1 MPFLLLLHNPPLL
14 PCHPL
19 NKTAYLDNKESV
31 ALEVTRVTARHVRL
45 GSELMK
51 GSQAKANRRQI
62 PAQHKVELLVG
73 KRMRSRTGL
82 VDLSASVATLLL
94 LLVVSHRLVLS
105 LLVVLEGIVH
115 FDGMAAFVHLPSPEQ
130 AQGGAEGR
138 RWPGLVSGLEE
149 DSLHSQGAL
158 EIRRHL
164 DVRV

>member
-1 MPFLLLLHNPPLL
+1 MHVGPGIPRL
-14 PCHPL
+14 
-19 NKTAYLDNKESV
+19 AG
-31 ALEVTRVTARHVRL
+31 TAREVPLVVCVCGWSGVLDLEDHRAVVL
-45 GSELMK
+45 
-51 GSQAKANRRQI
+51 
-62 PAQHKVELLVG
+62 PELLVG